1 MVITQSAATFRIRPI
16 RSIGNLQVSR
26 AIHRQTRR
34 SIQLRRRGV
43 VRRDVAVTTGIN
55 TPRLLHSIAMAATAS
70 RNLDALAAARGL
82 KEALHHLTRDKQWI
96 NEKHLEICRI
106 PSPTFQEQKRA
117 EYMLAAF
124 RQLGCDAKI
133 DQAGNVVAFLGPHS
147 PPPYIALT
155 AHLDTVLA
163 PKSPSD
169 IKTEPDGAF
178 AGPGVSDN
186 GAGLAALLA
195 LVRALKSAPPLT
207 GLTASPV
214 FIANVG
220 EEGDGNLCG
229 MRHLCSQSP
238 LASKIRAF
246 LVLDGPATRHITNE
260 ALACRRYEIT
270 MQGPGGHSWN
280 DYGIAN
286 PVHAIARMIT
296 IFAENLP
303 SPAAA
308 FSFNFGIIEGGV
320 SVNAIPPLARTRLD
334 LRSVDEALLQRQS
347 AVLDAAVTRACEWEN
362 EKSPLGKVSG
372 RVRETGSRPGGRL
385 PPGSPLLAAIQM
397 VDAHLS
403 IHSVIDCA
411 STDANIPLSLGIPA
425 ISIGAGGSGG
435 GAHTA
440 AEWYK
445 SDGRDAGLKRLLLLT
460 AILLSE

>member
-1 MVITQSAATFRIRPI
+1 
-16 RSIGNLQVSR
+16 
-26 AIHRQTRR
+26 
-34 SIQLRRRGV
+34 
-43 VRRDVAVTTGIN
+43 
-55 TPRLLHSIAMAATAS
+55 MAATAS
-70 RNLDALAAARGL
+70 RNLDALAASRGL
-82 KEALHHLTRDKQWI
+82 KEALQQLSRDKHWI
-96 NEKHLEICRI
+96 NEKHLELCRI

-117 EYMLAAF
+117 DWMLAAF

-133 DQAGNVVAFLGPHS
+133 DQAGNVVAFLEPHS

-163 PKSPSD
+163 PRSAAD
-169 IKTEPDGAF
+169 IRTEPDGVF

-186 GAGLAALLA
+186 GAGLAGLLGI
-195 LVRALKSAPPLT
+195 VRALKSAPPLG

-229 MRHLCSQSP
+229 MRHLCTQSP

-246 LVLDGPATRHITNE
+246 LVLDGPATEHITNQ
-260 ALACRRYEIT
+260 ALACRRYEVT
-270 MQGPGGHSWN
+270 MQGPGGHSWT

-303 SPAAA
+303 PPSAR
-308 FSFNFGIIEGGV
+308 FSFNFGIIEGGL

-334 LRSVDEALLQRQS
+334 LRSVDEALLERQS
-347 AVLDAAVTRACEWEN
+347 AILDAAVTRACDWEN

-372 RVRETGSRPGGRL
+372 RVREAGSRPGGRL
-385 PPGSPLLAAIQM
+385 AVGSPLLAAIQS
-397 VDAHLS
+397 VDAYLG
-403 IHSVIDCA
+403 IRSVTDCA
-411 STDANIPLSLGIPA
+411 STDANIPLSLKIPA
-425 ISIGAGGSGG
+425 ISVGAGGTGG

-440 AEWYK
+440 AEWYN
-445 SDGRDAGLKRLLLLT
+445 SEGRDTGLKRLLLLT
-460 AILLSE
+460 AILLSD

>member
-1 MVITQSAATFRIRPI
+1 
-16 RSIGNLQVSR
+16 
-26 AIHRQTRR
+26 
-34 SIQLRRRGV
+34 
-43 VRRDVAVTTGIN
+43 
-55 TPRLLHSIAMAATAS
+55 MAATAS
-70 RNLDALAAARGL
+70 RNLDALASSRGL
-82 KEALHHLTRDKQWI
+82 KEALHRLTRDKQWI
-96 NEKHLEICRI
+96 NEKHLELCRI

-117 EYMLAAF
+117 DWMLAAF

-133 DQAGNVVAFLGPHS
+133 DQAGNVVAFLEPHA

-163 PKSPSD
+163 PRSPAD

-178 AGPGVSDN
+178 VGPGVSDN
-186 GAGLAALLA
+186 GAGLAGLLA
-195 LVRALKSAPPLT
+195 LVRALKSAPPLG

-229 MRHLCSQSP
+229 MRHLCTLSP
-238 LASKIRAF
+238 LVSKIRAF
-246 LVLDGPATRHITNE
+246 IVLDGPAIGHITNE

-270 MQGPGGHSWN
+270 IQGPGGHSWI

-303 SPAAA
+303 PPAAK

-334 LRSVDEALLQRQS
+334 LRAVDEAILERMS
-347 AVLDAAVTRACEWEN
+347 AVLDAAVTRACEREN
-362 EKSPLGKVSG
+362 EISPLAKITG

-385 PPGSPLLAAIQM
+385 PIGAPLLAAIQL
-397 VDAHLS
+397 VDAFLG
-403 IHSVIDCA
+403 IKSVTDCA
-411 STDANIPLSLGIPA
+411 STDANIPLSLNIPA
-425 ISIGAGGSGG
+425 IAIGAGGSGG

-445 SDGRDAGLKRLLLLT
+445 AEGRDTGLKRLLLLT

>member
-1 MVITQSAATFRIRPI
+1 M
-16 RSIGNLQVSR
+16 
-26 AIHRQTRR
+26 
-34 SIQLRRRGV
+34 
-43 VRRDVAVTTGIN
+43 AV
-55 TPRLLHSIAMAATAS
+55 TAS
-70 RNLDALAAARGL
+70 RNLDALAASRGL
-82 KEALHHLTRDKQWI
+82 KEALHRLSRDKQWI
-96 NEKHLEICRI
+96 NEKHLELCRI

-117 EYMLAAF
+117 DWMLSAF

-133 DQAGNVVAFLGPHS
+133 DQAGNVVAFLQPHA

-163 PKSPSD
+163 PRSAD
-169 IKTEPDGAF
+169 DVRTEPDGAF
-178 AGPGVSDN
+178 VGPGVSDN

-195 LVRALKSAPPLT
+195 LVRALKSAPPLG

-229 MRHLCSQSP
+229 MRHLCTHSP

-246 LVLDGPATRHITNE
+246 VVLDGPATEHITSE
-260 ALACRRYEIT
+260 ALACRRYEVT
-270 MQGPGGHSWN
+270 MQGPGGHSWI
-280 DYGIAN
+280 DYGVAN

-296 IFAENLP
+296 VFAENLP
-303 SPAAA
+303 PPAAK
-308 FSFNFGIIEGGV
+308 FSFNFGIVEGGV

-334 LRSVDEALLQRQS
+334 LRAVDEALLERMS

-362 EKSPLGKVSG
+362 EISPLAKVTG

-385 PPGSPLLAAIQM
+385 PVGSPLLAAIEM
-397 VDAHLS
+397 VDAYLGINS
-403 IHSVIDCA
+403 ATDCA
-411 STDANIPLSLGIPA
+411 STDANIPLSLNIPA
-425 ISIGAGGSGG
+425 ISIGAGGAGG

-445 SDGRDAGLKRLLLLT
+445 PEGRDTGLKRLLLLT